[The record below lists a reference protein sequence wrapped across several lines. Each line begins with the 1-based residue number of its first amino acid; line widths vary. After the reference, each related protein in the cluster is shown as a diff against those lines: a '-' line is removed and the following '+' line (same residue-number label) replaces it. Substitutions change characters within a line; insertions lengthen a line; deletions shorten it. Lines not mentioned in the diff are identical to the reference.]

1 MSDEQTFSRP
11 VITLPP
17 AEEAAVRHHYG
28 QAKVILEYGSGG
40 STVIASELPDKLI
53 FSVESDVKWLTGMTG
68 YFDAHPTA
76 SAVTMH
82 HGKVGRTK
90 AWGFP
95 QTEEHFRKW
104 PGYALSVWDLPE
116 FVHPDV
122 VLIDG
127 RFRAACFL
135 SVLFKI
141 TKPTTVLWDDYL
153 DRPSYHEVEALAK
166 PVDMIGRMARFE
178 LTPTPIPA
186 DRLLWIL
193 QTYLRA
199 N

>member
-1 MSDEQTFSRP
+1 MAEPAVDRP

-17 AEEAAVRHHYG
+17 DEEAAVRRYYA
-28 QAKVILEYGSGG
+28 QAQVILEYGSGG
-40 STVIASELPDKLI
+40 STVIAAELPGKTI
-53 FSVESDVKWLTGMTG
+53 FSVESDVKWLGGMQS
-68 YFDAHPTA
+68 YFAANPPA
-76 SAVTMH
+76 SLPLMH
-82 HGKVGRTK
+82 HGKIGRTK

-95 QTEEHFRKW
+95 QSEEHFRKW
-104 PGYALSVWDLPE
+104 PGYPLSIWDLPE

-135 SVLFKI
+135 TTLFRC
-141 TKPTTVLWDDYL
+141 TRPLTLLWDDYI
-153 DRPSYHEVEALAK
+153 DRPAYHEVESLLK
-166 PVDMIGRMARFE
+166 PVEMIGRMARFDVV
-178 LTPTPIPA
+178 PMPIPA
-186 DRLLWIL
+186 DRLLWVI

>member
-1 MSDEQTFSRP
+1 MAEPAVDRP

-17 AEEAAVRHHYG
+17 EEEAAVRSYYA
-28 QAKVILEYGSGG
+28 QAQVILEYGSGG
-40 STVIASELPDKLI
+40 STVIAAELPGKTI
-53 FSVESDVKWLTGMTG
+53 FSVESDVKWLGGMKS
-68 YFDAHPTA
+68 YFAANPPA
-76 SAVTMH
+76 SLPLMH
-82 HGKVGRTK
+82 HGKIGRTK

-95 QTEEHFRKW
+95 QSEEHFRKW
-104 PGYALSVWDLPE
+104 PGYPLSIWDLPE

-135 SVLFKI
+135 TTLFRC
-141 TKPTTVLWDDYL
+141 TRPLTLLWDDYI
-153 DRPSYHEVEALAK
+153 DRPAYHEVESLLK
-166 PVDMIGRMARFE
+166 PVEMIGRMARFDVV
-178 LTPTPIPA
+178 PMPIPA
-186 DRLLWIL
+186 DRLLWVI

>member
-1 MSDEQTFSRP
+1 M
-11 VITLPP
+11 ITLPP
-17 AEEAAVRHHYG
+17 TEEAAVRLYY
-28 QAKVILEYGSGG
+28 AKAGVILEYGSGG
-40 STVIASELPDKLI
+40 STVIAAELPGKVI
-53 FSVESDVKWLTGMTG
+53 FSVESDVKWLAGMQG
-68 YFDAHPTA
+68 YFEANETA
-76 SAVTMH
+76 SEVVMH

-90 AWGFP
+90 EWGFP
-95 QTEEHFRKW
+95 QTEEQFRKW
-104 PGYALSVWDLPE
+104 PGYSLSVWDLPG

-127 RFRAACFL
+127 RFRPACFL

-141 TKPTTVLWDDYL
+141 TQPTTVLWDDYI
-153 DRPSYHEVEALAK
+153 DRPAYHEVEALAK
-166 PVDMIGRMARFE
+166 PTEMIGRMARFE